1 MSVLKITNLHATVA
15 GQEILRGVDLEV
27 RSGEVHALMGPNGSG
42 KSTLSHVLMGR
53 GDYAVT
59 GGSVTIDGDELLDLP
74 THERAARGLFLALQ
88 YPVELPGVRLDDFL
102 AAALH
107 GQGRDA
113 DDLRAR
119 VATEAD
125 RLGVAAQFLERGLNV
140 EFSGGEQ
147 KRAETLQLA
156 VLRPKFAVLDEIDS
170 GLDVDALRDVA
181 RRVEAMTTEDDLG
194 VLAITHYARLL
205 DELRPDVV
213 HVLMGGRVVQT
224 GGPELAQQLEET
236 GYEGLAA
243 ALGVETAVEVA
254 AARRSLRRPAR
265 LLGHPIVPGPG
276 RPRQVVLECV
286 RERFESRT
294 HSELRQDV
302 LDVRAHGR
310 IRDVHV
316 VRELPPAL
324 ALQHALEHLAFRGGE
339 EAEQVLGS
347 RRLLCDSVVRSV
359 AVRGR
364 SALASRATFGSG
376 CPPPWARSTMLT
388 I

>member
-1 MSVLKITNLHATVA
+1 MSVLKIEGLRATVA

-53 GDYAVT
+53 GDYDVT
-59 GGSVTIDGDELLDLP
+59 SGSVTIDGDELLGLP

-102 AAALH
+102 DAALR
-107 GQGRDA
+107 GQGRT
-113 DDLRAR
+113 DDELRGRIA
-119 VATEAD
+119 VEAE
-125 RLGVAAQFLERGLNV
+125 RLGVEDRFLERGLNV

-181 RRVEAMTTEDDLG
+181 RRVEAMTGEDSLG

-243 ALGVETAVEVA
+243 ELGVEISVEIDTEPDDPFA
-254 AARRSLRRPAR
+254 
-265 LLGHPIVPGPG
+265 
-276 RPRQVVLECV
+276 
-286 RERFESRT
+286 
-294 HSELRQDV
+294 
-302 LDVRAHGR
+302 
-310 IRDVHV
+310 
-316 VRELPPAL
+316 
-324 ALQHALEHLAFRGGE
+324 
-339 EAEQVLGS
+339 
-347 RRLLCDSVVRSV
+347 DS
-359 AVRGR
+359 AG
-364 SALASRATFGSG
+364 F
-376 CPPPWARSTMLT
+376 
-388 I
+388 